1 MLNQSLSMLGRA
13 LRKILVAE
21 DDILLAAI
29 HEITLREAGFDV
41 LICRDGEQALEAM
54 DAFDP
59 DLLIT
64 DFAMPRMNGGDLIRA
79 TRRRRGARTAVLL
92 ASARDEHLLQ
102 DDERGDARLEKP
114 ITPGRLLGAVRAL
127 EAIWPEAA

>member
-1 MLNQSLSMLGRA
+1 MLNQSLSMSGRT
-13 LRKILVAE
+13 LHKILVAE
-21 DDILLAAI
+21 DDILLATL

-64 DFAMPRMNGGDLIRA
+64 DFLMPRMNGGDLIRA

-92 ASARDEHLLQ
+92 ASGRDEHLLQ

-114 ITPGRLLGAVRAL
+114 ISPARLLGAVRAL
-127 EAIWPEAA
+127 EASWPQAA

>member
-1 MLNQSLSMLGRA
+1 M
-13 LRKILVAE
+13 RKILVAE
-21 DDILLAAI
+21 DDTLLAHI

-41 LICRDGEQALEAM
+41 LVCQDGQQALEAL

-64 DFAMPRMNGGDLIRA
+64 DYLMPRMNGGDLIRA
-79 TRRRRGARTAVLL
+79 VRRRRGRRTAVLL
-92 ASARDEHLLQ
+92 ASGRDEHLLR

-114 ITPGRLLGAVRAL
+114 ISPARLLGAVRAL
-127 EAIWPEAA
+127 EARRPVRPAA

>member
-1 MLNQSLSMLGRA
+1 MSGRT
-13 LRKILVAE
+13 LHKILVAE
-21 DDILLAAI
+21 DDILLATL

-41 LICRDGEQALEAM
+41 LVCRDGEQALEAM

-59 DLLIT
+59 DMLIT
-64 DFAMPRMNGGDLIRA
+64 DFLMPRMNGGELIKA

-127 EAIWPEAA
+127 EARWPQAA